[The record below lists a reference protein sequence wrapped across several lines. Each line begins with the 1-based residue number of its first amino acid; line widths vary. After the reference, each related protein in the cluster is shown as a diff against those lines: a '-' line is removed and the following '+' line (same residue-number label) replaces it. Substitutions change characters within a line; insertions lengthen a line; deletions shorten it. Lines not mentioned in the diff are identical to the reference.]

1 MHSQIYCAS
10 PCFPEALHEVPRFP
24 SGDQRSLPA
33 GCRCLR
39 RVSLPRQ
46 HYRRTPGAAALQK
59 LENCTPVT
67 ESTHPAPSAE
77 QNATDSARTQRACG
91 STQGLQSSRYRN
103 MSNPHRQTTSRPSP
117 GRALDTTFSWRLSGC
132 TLISH
137 PRLLPSLSVN
147 VLSCTQGTDTRPR
160 ERTGDK

>member
-1 MHSQIYCAS
+1 MPAHASQRRSTKCPSFLQVTRGHSQQVAAASGVS
-10 PCFPEALHEVPRFP
+10 PCT
-24 SGDQRSLPA
+24 
-33 GCRCLR
+33 
-39 RVSLPRQ
+39 LPRQ

-91 STQGLQSSRYRN
+91 STQGLQSSRYCN